1 MKKDPTVT
9 HGGIFERKRREKFG
23 GLREKLYLWPN
34 FQFNCKFVQSM
45 SKPLISRTLASSIS
59 GTFSYLPVIT
69 LTGPRQS
76 GKTTLCREQFPDLPY
91 VSLEDADTLAEV
103 QSDPKAFFNRYP
115 KGVIIDEAHHFPT
128 IFSYIQVMVDEDRFR
143 GNDQHH
149 YIVTGSSNFA
159 LMERITQSMAGRTAV
174 YSLLPLSTQEILSHQ
189 PDASTSKMLLY
200 GGFPAVWMADNEF
213 ARQSLLSNYYTTY
226 IERDMRTLINVKDLQ
241 AFQTFIRLC
250 ASRVGQEFNASAV
263 SNEVGVSV
271 NTIRNWL
278 SILAA
283 SYVVYLLHPYY
294 TNIGKR
300 LTKTPKLY
308 FYDTGMAAFLLGI
321 TTEQQMDVHPLRGSL
336 FENMVIN
343 DMQKLD
349 LNRGNNHQQLFFYR
363 DKSQREVD
371 VLRILPPNLVEAYEV
386 KSAQTWNAEFFSSM
400 NYLRPLL
407 RERLLKTTVVYD
419 GQQENPQTDNGI
431 VNFRHLQW

>member
-1 MKKDPTVT
+1 MDVC
-9 HGGIFERKRREKFG
+9 RKNCTFA
-23 GLREKLYLWPN
+23 PN
-34 FQFNCKFVQSM
+34 FQSNCKFVHAM
-45 SKPLISRTLASSIS
+45 NNNLVNRTLASFIS
-59 GTFSYLPVIT
+59 DVFRVLPVIT

-76 GKTTLCREQFPDLPY
+76 GKTTLCREQFPNLPY

-103 QSDPKAFFNRYP
+103 QTDPKAFFNRHP
-115 KGVIIDEAHHFPT
+115 KGVIIDEAHHFPNV
-128 IFSYIQVMVDEDRFR
+128 FSYIQVIVDEDRFH
-143 GNDQHH
+143 GTDQHH

-159 LMERITQSMAGRTAV
+159 MMAKITQSMAGRTAV
-174 YSLLPLSTQEILSHQ
+174 FSLLPLSTSEILSYQ
-189 PDASTSKMLLY
+189 PKASTSKMLLY
-200 GGFPAVWMADNEF
+200 GGFPAVWMADNETL
-213 ARQSLLSNYYTTY
+213 RHQLLSNYYTTY
-226 IERDMRTLINVKDLQ
+226 IERDMRALINVKDLQ

-263 SNEVGVSV
+263 SNEVGVAV
-271 NTIRNWL
+271 NTIRSWL

-321 TTEQQMDVHPLRGSL
+321 TTEQQMDVHPLRGPL

-343 DMQKLD
+343 DMLKID
-349 LNRGNNHQQLFFYR
+349 LNRGNNMQQLFFYR
-363 DKSQREVD
+363 DKSQHEVD
-371 VLRILPPNLVEAYEV
+371 VLRILPPNLVEAYEI
-386 KSAQTWNAEFFSSM
+386 KSAQTWNADFFANL

-407 RERLLKTTVVYD
+407 KERMLKTTVVYD
-419 GQQENPQTDNGI
+419 GLQENPQPENGI
-431 VNFRHLQW
+431 INFRHLQW

>member
-1 MKKDPTVT
+1 
-9 HGGIFERKRREKFG
+9 
-23 GLREKLYLWPN
+23 
-34 FQFNCKFVQSM
+34 M
-45 SKPLISRTLASSIS
+45 SKQLINRTLASALSDVFGI
-59 GTFSYLPVIT
+59 LPVIT

-91 VSLEDADTLAEV
+91 VSLEDVETLANI
-103 QSDPKAFFNRYP
+103 QADPKAFFNRYP
-115 KGVIIDEAHHFPT
+115 KGVIIDEAHHFPD
-128 IFSYIQVMVDEDRFR
+128 IFSYIQVIVDEDRFQ
-143 GNDQHH
+143 GTDQHH

-159 LMERITQSMAGRTAV
+159 MMERITQSMAGRTAV
-174 YSLLPLSTQEILSHQ
+174 FSLLPLSTTEIMSYQQE
-189 PDASTSKMLLY
+189 ATTSKMLLY
-200 GGFPAVWMADNEF
+200 GGFPAVWTADNEVL
-213 ARQSLLSNYYTTY
+213 RQQLLSNYYTTY
-226 IERDMRTLINVKDLQ
+226 IERDVRTLINVKDLQ

-271 NTIRNWL
+271 PTIKHWL

-343 DMQKLD
+343 DMMKLD
-349 LNRGNNHQQLFFYR
+349 LNRGNNMQQLFFYR

-371 VLRILPPNLVEAYEV
+371 VLRILPPNLVEAYEI
-386 KSAQTWNAEFFSSM
+386 KSAQTWNADFFANL

-407 RERLLKTTVVYD
+407 KERLLKTTVVYD
-419 GQQENPQTDNGI
+419 GYQENPNADNGI

>member
-1 MKKDPTVT
+1 
-9 HGGIFERKRREKFG
+9 
-23 GLREKLYLWPN
+23 
-34 FQFNCKFVQSM
+34 M
-45 SKPLISRTLASSIS
+45 SKQLISRTLASSIS
-59 GTFSYLPVIT
+59 GVFSYLPVIT

-76 GKTTLCREQFPDLPY
+76 GKTTLCRELFPDLPY

-103 QSDPKAFFNRYP
+103 QADPKAFFNRHP
-115 KGVIIDEAHHFPT
+115 NGVIIDEAHHFPT
-128 IFSYIQVMVDEDRFR
+128 IFSYIQVMVDEDRFQ

-159 LMERITQSMAGRTAV
+159 LMEKITQSMAGRTAV
-174 YSLLPLSTQEILSHQ
+174 FSLLPLSTQEIMSHQ
-189 PDASTSKMLLY
+189 PDATTSKMLLY
-200 GGFPAVWMADNEF
+200 GGFPAVWMADNE
-213 ARQSLLSNYYTTY
+213 AVRQSLLSNYYSTY

-271 NTIRNWL
+271 PTIKHWL

-283 SYVVYLLHPYY
+283 SYAVYLLHPYY

-321 TTEQQMDVHPLRGSL
+321 TTEQQMDVHPLRGAL

-343 DMQKLD
+343 DMMKLD
-349 LNRGNNHQQLFFYR
+349 LNRGNNMQQLFFYR

-371 VLRILPPNLVEAYEV
+371 VLRILPPNLVEAYEI
-386 KSAQTWNAEFFSSM
+386 KSAQTWNADFFANM

-407 RERLLKTTVVYD
+407 KERLLKTTVVYD
-419 GQQENPQTDNGI
+419 GLQENPQIENGI
-431 VNFRHLQW
+431 VNFRHLQWQ

>member
-1 MKKDPTVT
+1 M
-9 HGGIFERKRREKFG
+9 
-23 GLREKLYLWPN
+23 N
-34 FQFNCKFVQSM
+34 
-45 SKPLISRTLASSIS
+45 KPLISRTLASS
-59 GTFSYLPVIT
+59 FSDVFSVLPVIT

-76 GKTTLCREQFPDLPY
+76 GKTTLCRELFPDLPY
-91 VSLEDADTLAEV
+91 VSLEDSDTLAEV
-103 QSDPKAFFNRYP
+103 QADPKAFFNHHP
-115 KGVIIDEAHHFPT
+115 KGVIIDEAHHFPNV
-128 IFSYIQVMVDEDRFR
+128 FSYIQVIVDEDRFQ
-143 GNDQHH
+143 GTDQHH

-159 LMERITQSMAGRTAV
+159 MMEKITQSMAGRTAV
-174 YSLLPLSTQEILSHQ
+174 YSLLPLSTAEIMSYQ
-189 PDASTSKMLLY
+189 PEASTSKMLLY
-200 GGFPAVWMADNEF
+200 GGFPAVWTADNELL
-213 ARQSLLSNYYTTY
+213 RQQLLSNYYTTY
-226 IERDMRTLINVKDLQ
+226 IERDVHTLINVKDLQ

-271 NTIRNWL
+271 PTIKHWL

-308 FYDTGMAAFLLGI
+308 FYDTGLAAFLLGI
-321 TTEQQMDVHPLRGSL
+321 STEQQMDVHPLRGAL

-343 DMQKLD
+343 DMMKLD
-349 LNRGNNHQQLFFYR
+349 LNRGNNMQQLFFYR

-371 VLRILPPNLVEAYEV
+371 VLRILPPNLVEAYEI
-386 KSAQTWNAEFFSSM
+386 KSAQTWNADFFANL

-407 RERLLKTTVVYD
+407 KERLLKTTVVYD
-419 GQQENPQTDNGI
+419 GTQESHQTDNGI
-431 VNFRHLQW
+431 INFRHLQW

>member
-1 MKKDPTVT
+1 
-9 HGGIFERKRREKFG
+9 
-23 GLREKLYLWPN
+23 
-34 FQFNCKFVQSM
+34 M
-45 SKPLISRTLASSIS
+45 SKTLINRMLASS
-59 GTFSYLPVIT
+59 FSDVFSVLPVIT

-76 GKTTLCREQFPDLPY
+76 GKTTLCRELFPDLPY
-91 VSLEDADTLAEV
+91 VSLEDSDTLAEV
-103 QSDPKAFFNRYP
+103 QADPKAFFNHHP
-115 KGVIIDEAHHFPT
+115 KGVIIDEAHHFPNV
-128 IFSYIQVMVDEDRFR
+128 FSYIQVIVDEDRFQ
-143 GNDQHH
+143 GTDQHH

-159 LMERITQSMAGRTAV
+159 MMEKITQSMAGRTAV
-174 YSLLPLSTQEILSHQ
+174 YSLLPLSTTEIMSYQ
-189 PDASTSKMLLY
+189 PEASTSKMLLY
-200 GGFPAVWMADNEF
+200 GGFPAVWTADNELL
-213 ARQSLLSNYYTTY
+213 RQQLLSNYYTTY
-226 IERDMRTLINVKDLQ
+226 IERDVHTLINVKDLQ

-271 NTIRNWL
+271 PTIKHWL

-308 FYDTGMAAFLLGI
+308 FYDTGLAAFLLGI
-321 TTEQQMDVHPLRGSL
+321 STEQQMDVHPLRGAL

-343 DMQKLD
+343 DMMKLD
-349 LNRGNNHQQLFFYR
+349 LNRGNNMQQLFFYR

-371 VLRILPPNLVEAYEV
+371 VLRILPPNLVEAYEI
-386 KSAQTWNAEFFSSM
+386 KSAQTWNADFFANL

-407 RERLLKTTVVYD
+407 KERLLKTTVVYD
-419 GQQENPQTDNGI
+419 GTQESHQTDNGI
-431 VNFRHLQW
+431 INFRHLQW

>member
-1 MKKDPTVT
+1 M
-9 HGGIFERKRREKFG
+9 FG
-23 GLREKLYLWPN
+23 GLREKTYLWPN
-34 FQFNCKFVQSM
+34 FQFNCKFVQPM
-45 SKPLISRTLASSIS
+45 SNKLINRTLSSS
-59 GTFSYLPVIT
+59 FSDVFSVLPVIT

-76 GKTTLCREQFPDLPY
+76 GKTTLCRKMFPELPY

-103 QSDPKAFFNRYP
+103 QADPKAFFNRYP

-128 IFSYIQVMVDEDRFR
+128 IFSYIQVTVDEDRFQ
-143 GNDQHH
+143 GTDQHH

-159 LMERITQSMAGRTAV
+159 LMEKITQSMAGRTAV
-174 YSLLPLSTQEILSHQ
+174 FSLLPLSTNEIMSYQ
-189 PDASTSKMLLY
+189 PQATTSKMLLY
-200 GGFPAVWMADNEF
+200 GGFPAVWTADSEM
-213 ARQSLLSNYYTTY
+213 ARQQLMAGYYTTY
-226 IERDMRTLINVKDLQ
+226 IERDVRTLINVKDLQ

-250 ASRVGQEFNASAV
+250 ASRVGQEFNASAM
-263 SNEVGVSV
+263 SNEVGVAV
-271 NTIRNWL
+271 NTIRSWL

-321 TTEQQMDVHPLRGSL
+321 TTEQQMDVHPLRGPL

-343 DMQKLD
+343 DMMKSA
-349 LNRGNNHQQLFFYR
+349 LNRGDNMQQLFFYR

-371 VLRILPPNLVEAYEV
+371 VLRILPPNLVEAYEI
-386 KSAQTWNAEFFSSM
+386 KSAQTWNVDFFANL

-407 RERLLKTTVVYD
+407 KERLLKTTVVYD
-419 GQQENPQTDNGI
+419 GAQENPQTDNGI

>member
-1 MKKDPTVT
+1 
-9 HGGIFERKRREKFG
+9 
-23 GLREKLYLWPN
+23 
-34 FQFNCKFVQSM
+34 M
-45 SKPLISRTLASSIS
+45 SKVLINRTLASSFS
-59 GTFSYLPVIT
+59 GVFSILPVIT

-76 GKTTLCREQFPDLPY
+76 GKTTLCRELFPDLPY
-91 VSLEDADTLAEV
+91 VSLEDSDTLAEV
-103 QSDPKAFFNRYP
+103 QADPKAFFNRHP
-115 KGVIIDEAHHFPT
+115 KGVIIDEAHHFPNV
-128 IFSYIQVMVDEDRFR
+128 FSYIQVIVDEDRFQ
-143 GNDQHH
+143 GTDQHH

-159 LMERITQSMAGRTAV
+159 MMERITQSMAGRTAV
-174 YSLLPLSTQEILSHQ
+174 YSLLPLSTTEIMTYQ
-189 PDASTSKMLLY
+189 PGASTSKMLLY
-200 GGFPAVWMADNEF
+200 GGFPAVWTADNELL
-213 ARQSLLSNYYTTY
+213 RQQLLSNYYTTY
-226 IERDMRTLINVKDLQ
+226 IERDVRTLINVKDLQ

-271 NTIRNWL
+271 PTIKHWL

-308 FYDTGMAAFLLGI
+308 FYDTGLAAFLLGI
-321 TTEQQMDVHPLRGSL
+321 STEQQMDVHPLRGAL

-343 DMQKLD
+343 DMMKLD
-349 LNRGNNHQQLFFYR
+349 LNRGNNMQQLFFYR

-371 VLRILPPNLVEAYEV
+371 VLRILPPNLVEAYEI
-386 KSAQTWNAEFFSSM
+386 KSAQTWNADFFANL

-407 RERLLKTTVVYD
+407 KERLLKTTVVYD
-419 GQQENPQTDNGI
+419 GTQESTQTDNGI
-431 VNFRHLQW
+431 INFRHLQW

>member
-1 MKKDPTVT
+1 
-9 HGGIFERKRREKFG
+9 
-23 GLREKLYLWPN
+23 
-34 FQFNCKFVQSM
+34 M
-45 SKPLISRTLASSIS
+45 SKQLINRTLSSS
-59 GTFSYLPVIT
+59 FSDVFNVLPVIT

-76 GKTTLCREQFPDLPY
+76 GKTTLCRKMYPELPY

-103 QSDPKAFFNRYP
+103 QYDPKAFFNRYP
-115 KGVIIDEAHHFPT
+115 NGLIIDEAHHFPA
-128 IFSYIQVMVDEDRFR
+128 IFSYIQVTVDEDRFQ
-143 GNDQHH
+143 GTDHHH

-159 LMERITQSMAGRTAV
+159 MMEKVTQSMAGRTAV
-174 YSLLPLSTQEILSHQ
+174 FSLLPLSTAEIMSYQ
-189 PDASTSKMLLY
+189 PQATTSKMLLY
-200 GGFPAVWMADNEF
+200 GGFPAVWTADSEAACRQLMA
-213 ARQSLLSNYYTTY
+213 NYYTTY

-271 NTIRNWL
+271 PTVKHWL

-283 SYVVYLLHPYY
+283 SYVVYMLHPYC

-308 FYDTGMAAFLLGI
+308 FYDTGMASFLLGI
-321 TTEQQMDVHPLRGSL
+321 TTEQQMDLHPMRGAL

-343 DMQKLD
+343 DMIKLG
-349 LNRGNNHQQLFFYR
+349 LNRGNNMQQLFFYR

-371 VLRILPPNLVEAYEV
+371 VLRILPPNLVEAYEI
-386 KSAQTWNAEFFSSM
+386 KSAQSWNSDFFANL

-407 RERLLKTTVVYD
+407 KERLLKTAVVYD
-419 GQQENPQTDNGI
+419 GQQENPQADNGI

>member
-1 MKKDPTVT
+1 V
-9 HGGIFERKRREKFG
+9 GSGVVRAYGQQKRGEKFG
-23 GLREKLYLWPN
+23 GLRENSYLWPN
-34 FQFNCKFVQSM
+34 FQFNCKFVQLM
-45 SKPLISRTLASSIS
+45 SKQLISRTLASSIS
-59 GTFSYLPVIT
+59 GVFSYLPVIT

-91 VSLEDADTLAEV
+91 VSFEHAATLAEV
-103 QSDPKAFFNRYP
+103 QADPMAFFNRYP
-115 KGVIIDEAHHFPT
+115 NGVIIDEAHHFPT
-128 IFSYIQVMVDEDRFR
+128 IFSYIQVIVDEDRFQ

-149 YIVTGSSNFA
+149 FIVTGSSNFA
-159 LMERITQSMAGRTAV
+159 LMEKITQSMAGRTAV
-174 YSLLPLSTQEILSHQ
+174 FSLLPLSTQEIMSHQ

-200 GGFPAVWMADNEF
+200 GGFPAVWMADNE
-213 ARQSLLSNYYTTY
+213 AVRQSLLSNYYTTY

-263 SNEVGVSV
+263 SNEVGVAV
-271 NTIRNWL
+271 NTIRSWL

-321 TTEQQMDVHPLRGSL
+321 TTEQQMDVHPLRGAL

-343 DMQKLD
+343 DMMKLD
-349 LNRGNNHQQLFFYR
+349 LNRGNNMQQLFFYR

-371 VLRILPPNLVEAYEV
+371 VLRILPPNLVEAYEI
-386 KSAQTWNAEFFSSM
+386 KSAQTWNADFFANM

-407 RERLLKTTVVYD
+407 KERLLKTTVVYD
-419 GQQENPQTDNGI
+419 GLQENPQTENGI
-431 VNFRHLQW
+431 INFRHLQWLP